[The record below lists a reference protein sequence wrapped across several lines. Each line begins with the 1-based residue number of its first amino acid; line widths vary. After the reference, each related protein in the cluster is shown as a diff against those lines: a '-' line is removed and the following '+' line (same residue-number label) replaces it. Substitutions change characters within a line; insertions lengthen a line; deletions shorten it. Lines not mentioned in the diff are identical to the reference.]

1 MKLANASKIE
11 PQKDLV
17 LISVFDAVLEKD
29 GIYLGQNESKPQ
41 DIAMYFG
48 SVEKLG
54 PSATDDLNCPGLREG
69 DTAMFS
75 QFAGHHIST
84 RGDKSYKVIP
94 GYDIVAIV
102 ADPKN
107 ITVNTVDPT
116 ADRILVSVQFVDATE
131 DGLILSDDEVKD
143 PRLTDLD
150 YAIIQR
156 VGPTC
161 TKFVVGQLVAY
172 EPYCGVIAKHKR
184 SLDDEE
190 LKLIREDDIL
200 FIA

>member
-1 MKLANASKIE
+1 MKLTNTDKVE

-17 LISVFDAVLEKD
+17 LVSVFDAVLEKD
-29 GIYLGQNESKPQ
+29 GIYLGHNESKPQ

-54 PSATDDLNCPGLREG
+54 PSATDDLNCPGLRIG

-84 RGDKSYKVIP
+84 REDKSYKVIP
-94 GYDIVAIV
+94 GYDIVAVV
-102 ADPKN
+102 ADPKD
-107 ITVNTVDPT
+107 ITVNTLAPT
-116 ADRILVSVQFVDATE
+116 ADRILVSVQFVDGSE
-131 DGLILSDDEVKD
+131 DGLILSDSEVKD

-150 YAIIQR
+150 YGIIEK
-156 VGPTC
+156 VGPTS
-161 TKFVVGQLVAY
+161 TRFVVGQLVAY

-184 SLDDEE
+184 TLDDKE